1 MLRIL
6 MVIGIVGGV
15 LVAGVLGYAATR
27 PDTFR
32 VERSARIQAPPEKIV
47 AFIQDF
53 HQWPAWSPWE
63 KIDPALRRTYGGA
76 PAGKGAVYAWEGD
89 RNVGKGRMEILEA
102 SPARVTIKLDFE
114 KPFEAHNVAEFT
126 LDGRA
131 GGTDVTWA
139 MHGPSPYMAKVIH
152 TFVSM
157 DTMIG
162 KSFEAGLA
170 DLKTLAEK

>member
-6 MVIGIVGGV
+6 MVLGVIAGV

-32 VERSARIQAPPEKIV
+32 VQRSVTIQAPPEKIV
-47 AFIQDF
+47 AFIRDF

-63 KIDPALRRTYGGA
+63 KIDPALKRTYEGA
-76 PAGKGAVYAWEGD
+76 PAGQGAMYAWEGD
-89 RNVGKGRMEILEA
+89 RNVGKGRMEILGA

-126 LDGRA
+126 LEPRA

-139 MHGPSPYMAKVIH
+139 MHGPSPYVAKIMQ

-157 DTMIG
+157 DTMVG
-162 KSFEAGLA
+162 KSFESGLA
-170 DLKTLAEK
+170 DLKSIAEK

>member
-1 MLRIL
+1 MLRIVML
-6 MVIGIVGGV
+6 IGVTGAI

-32 VERSARIQAPPEKIV
+32 VQRSARILAPPEKIV
-47 AFIQDF
+47 AFIEDF

-63 KIDPALRRTYGGA
+63 KIDPTLRRTYDDA
-76 PAGKGAVYAWEGD
+76 PAGKGSLYAWEGD

-114 KPFEAHNVAEFT
+114 KPFEAHNIAEFT
-126 LDGRA
+126 LDA
-131 GGTDVTWA
+131 QPGGTDVTWA
-139 MHGPSPYMAKVIH
+139 MHGASPYMAKVMQ

-157 DTMIG
+157 DRMVG